1 MDKWD
6 YRFDRL
12 VHQEV
17 ADWSKDPDEQ
27 VGALLVSPDRRLV
40 SWGYNGFPRGI
51 EDDEERLADTVTKN
65 RITVHAEM
73 NALLNATVDVRGWT
87 LYVTKFPCC
96 SKGCAQAII
105 QKGLLRVLAPEPVI
119 GSRWYMDQLAAQD
132 LLKEAG
138 VEVLHV

>member
-12 VHQEV
+12 VHEV
-17 ADWSKDPDEQ
+17 ADWSKDPGEQ
-27 VGALLVSPDRRLV
+27 VGALLVSPDRRQV
-40 SWGYNGFPRGI
+40 SWGFNGFPRGI
-51 EDDEERLADTVTKN
+51 EDDEDRLTDTVTKN
-65 RITVHAEM
+65 RITIHAEM
-73 NALLNATVDVRGWT
+73 NVLLNAAVDVRDWT

-105 QKGLLRVLAPEPVI
+105 QKGIARVLAPEPVI
-119 GSRWYMDQLAAQD
+119 NSRWYMDQLAAQD

-138 VEVLHV
+138 VEVIHV